1 MTCAIIPLGDFDCC
15 FCGKDVSYMDGDK
28 DDIKKK
34 IIEVINGIDRE
45 DMLIYLN
52 RLIENIVKAG
62 N

>member
-1 MTCAIIPLGDFDCC
+1 
-15 FCGKDVSYMDGDK
+15 MDGDNE
-28 DDIKKK
+28 DIKKK
-34 IIEVINGIDRE
+34 IIEVINEIDRE

>member
-1 MTCAIIPLGDFDCC
+1 
-15 FCGKDVSYMDGDK
+15 MDGDK
-28 DDIKKK
+28 DDIKRK
-34 IIEVINGIDRE
+34 IIELINSIDRE